1 MKRDLPPLNALR
13 AFEAAAVRQS
23 FSEAAEL
30 LHVTHGA
37 VSRQIRLLEAWL
49 GTPLFERHHR
59 QVRLTDAGRGYL
71 ADVRAALERIETAS
85 ARLRQ
90 GPLPLRVNAPA
101 TFTLRWLIPR
111 LSRFQLAHPHV
122 EVKLTTSSDPVAQLA
137 DSFEVAIRG
146 GPQALPGFIAHEF
159 LQESR
164 LPVCSPGLLERLP
177 LASPTD
183 LVRHTLL
190 HTAGS
195 PEFWPQWL
203 DAAGVPDL
211 QPAAS
216 LTLEHFYLTLQAAL
230 DGLGVALGPSRLI
243 ADDLAAGRLVQPFA
257 GPRLEDWRYFAY
269 VPETRDGHPAV
280 AAFCRWL
287 AQADHG

>member
-1 MKRDLPPLNALR
+1 MKRELPPLNALR
-13 AFEAAAVRQS
+13 AFEAAALRLS
-23 FSEAAEL
+23 FSEAAES

-37 VSRQIRLLEAWL
+37 ISRQIRLLEEWL
-49 GTPLFERHHR
+49 GAPLFERHHR

-71 ADVRAALERIETAS
+71 ADIRAALERIESAS

-111 LSRFQLAHPHV
+111 LSRFQLRHPQI
-122 EVKLTTSSDPVAQLA
+122 ELKLTTSSEPVAELA
-137 DSFEVAIRG
+137 DGFEVAIRG
-146 GPQALPGFIAHEF
+146 GPQALSGFIAHEF

-164 LPVCSPGLLERLP
+164 LPVCSPALLRRLP
-177 LASPTD
+177 IAAPADLA
-183 LVRHTLL
+183 RHTLL

-203 DAAGVPDL
+203 AAAGAPKL

-243 ADDLAAGRLVQPFA
+243 ADDLASGRLVQPFA

-269 VPETRDGHPAV
+269 VPEARGGHPAV

-287 AQADHG
+287 AEADRT